1 MQVSAECDPTVF
13 PIPGLPHVTSPLYA
27 FETENSLNDMG
38 PKTRFAPFGMD
49 ERRKYSIDFRGKQG
63 SAAKMSDIARRKA
76 ARLAHSKGAD
86 MADVDLANVSPEKLQ
101 AIAEKY
107 LEAAEVGRERQMEN
121 ARIKEEM
128 NAEKE
133 RRDADG
139 AEVCTHPAL
148 LCPSGFRIDGSD
160 ELEAGCPDCGRTVII
175 VAASCEEEC
184 DACTD
189 GTASATF

>member
-49 ERRKYSIDFRGKQG
+49 ERRKYSIDFRRQQG

-76 ARLAHSKGAD
+76 ARLAQFKGVD
-86 MADVDLANVSPEKLQ
+86 SCDVDLANVSPEKLQ

-107 LEAAEVGRERQMEN
+107 LEAAEVGQ
-121 ARIKEEM
+121 
-128 NAEKE
+128 
-133 RRDADG
+133 
-139 AEVCTHPAL
+139 AL
-148 LCPSGFRIDGSD
+148 LD
-160 ELEAGCPDCGRTVII
+160 
-175 VAASCEEEC
+175 VAHSAC
-184 DACTD
+184 D
-189 GTASATF
+189 